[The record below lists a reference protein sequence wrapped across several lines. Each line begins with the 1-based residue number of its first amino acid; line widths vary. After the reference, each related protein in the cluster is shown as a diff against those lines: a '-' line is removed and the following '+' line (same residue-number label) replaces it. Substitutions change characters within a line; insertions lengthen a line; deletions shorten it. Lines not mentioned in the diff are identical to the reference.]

1 MAESRNEAAAPTPPP
16 AEQAVRVSRTIRA
29 SRHRVYRAWTDPEL
43 LMRWFIEPDGDMRV
57 VEMDLRAGGR
67 YRLEGRMGDK
77 PWAVWGTYR
86 EVTPPSKLVYTW
98 SWENDPALGEPLA
111 SGTVVSVEFHE
122 RGSETEVVVTHEGFA
137 TERARAEHD
146 AGWIGCLDRLAAIAE
161 QSESEKEKR

>member
-1 MAESRNEAAAPTPPP
+1 MAESRQQTTPSAPAAA
-16 AEQAVRVSRTIRA
+16 VRASRTIRA

-67 YRLEGRMGDK
+67 YRLEGRIGDK
-77 PWAVWGTYR
+77 LWAVWGTYR

-111 SGTVVSVEFHE
+111 SGSVVSVEFHE

-137 TERARAEHD
+137 TERARAEHN

-161 QSESEKEKR
+161 PSESEKEER

>member
-1 MAESRNEAAAPTPPP
+1 MAESRKEAAASPPP
-16 AEQAVRVSRTIRA
+16 RGEQAQAVRVTRSIRA

-43 LMRWFIEPDGDMRV
+43 LMRWFVEPDGDMRV

-67 YRLEGRMGDK
+67 YRLEGKMGDQ

-111 SGTVVSVEFHE
+111 SGTVVCVEFHE
-122 RGSETEVVVTHEGFA
+122 RGSETEVVVTHEGSA
-137 TERARAEHD
+137 TERARAEHHP
-146 AGWIGCLDRLAAIAE
+146 GWSGCLARLAAIAE
-161 QSESEKEKR
+161 QAEKEDR

>member
-1 MAESRNEAAAPTPPP
+1 MAESRNEAAATPPP
-16 AEQAVRVSRTIRA
+16 RAEQAVRVTRTIRA

-57 VEMDLRAGGR
+57 VEMDLRAGGH
-67 YRLEGRMGDK
+67 YRLEGKIGDR
-77 PWAVWGTYR
+77 PWAVWGTFR

-111 SGTVVSVEFHE
+111 SGTVVQVEFHE

-137 TERARAEHD
+137 TERARSEHN

-161 QSESEKEKR
+161 NAEKEER